1 MPPAYGKHSMRY
13 MPPARN
19 TSRSFLNISFF
30 SVNLHSSKSCKMNDT
45 IISDIDSKVPVE
57 ILHIKVISS
66 YRNNIAGLGCSLNH
80 FFSIHIGM
88 EIVLFIDKILSENQ
102 FR

>member
-1 MPPAYGKHSMRY
+1 MRY

-19 TSRSFLNISFF
+19 TSKSFLNISFF